1 MKRIEYRGDY
11 LRASRTGGVALRAH
25 VKAGGIGLTANTTQG
40 VRGSARLTKGTYVA
54 LQNGQ
59 FRFIGRYGKG
69 PVKLN
74 VSKSGLSASYK
85 TGVGSLNFIRPNRS
99 SATIAGIQVRGK
111 NALILNLIA
120 LALQLVFLLIQLVI
134 TVSIAVIQIVAG
146 LTTAVFYLIKSAWL
160 AFQEHRLE
168 KQFEVH
174 YNALPDWIDAEFPE
188 ARAWVA
194 QLNITRTKRAM
205 VYMITA
211 YGRGLDMLSG
221 DFSQPRDRDVRLALD
236 ALVGMRS
243 KRELYAESLALMLL
257 LTERFLD
264 FKSPQELVNF
274 YLKLDEL
281 ALADDGR
288 TPLQWALLE
297 VVAARAG
304 LELEVFRE
312 RFAGSQS

>member
-25 VKAGGIGLTANTTQG
+25 VKAGRVGITANTSHG
-40 VRGSARLTKGTYVA
+40 VRGSARITKGTYVA

-59 FRFIGRYGKG
+59 FRLVGRYGKG

-120 LALQLVFLLIQLVI
+120 LGLQLAFLLIQLAV
-134 TVSIAVIQIVAG
+134 TVLIAVSQIVAG
-146 LTTAVFYLIKSAWL
+146 LTTAGFYLVKSAWL
-160 AFQEHRLE
+160 AFKERRLE
-168 KQFEVH
+168 KQFEAH
-174 YNALPDWIDAEFPE
+174 FKALPGWIDAEFPE
-188 ARAWVA
+188 ARAWAA

-205 VYMITA
+205 VYLITA
-211 YGRGLDMLSG
+211 YGRGLDMSSG
-221 DFSQPRDRDVRLALD
+221 AFSQPRDKDVRLALD
-236 ALVGMRS
+236 TLVGSRS
-243 KRELYAESLALMLL
+243 KREPYAETLALMLL

-264 FKSPQELVNF
+264 LKLPQELANF

-304 LELEVFRE
+304 LEIEVFRE
-312 RFAGSQS
+312 R